1 MGDGRIEWA
10 SGVKSYSKR
19 RWAELISD
27 IPGKNQGNW
36 QRRDGKVMR
45 ALGQAERAQIS
56 ALLSGGGARTEA
68 GKSWGNQSYSIQTV
82 VCYIFRIMDLVRW
95 DSGCNGRRI
104 YNCNKI

>member
-19 RWAELISD
+19 RWTELISD

-45 ALGQAERAQIS
+45 ALG
-56 ALLSGGGARTEA
+56 
-68 GKSWGNQSYSIQTV
+68 
-82 VCYIFRIMDLVRW
+82 
-95 DSGCNGRRI
+95 
-104 YNCNKI
+104 